1 MVELLQ
7 HNQETYQEIQQIF
20 KTKNRA
26 CVVQPTGSG
35 KSYLML
41 KLLEDYSDKKT
52 LIIQPQRYIIEQ
64 FKSSMPWEMEKIDVQ
79 FLTYSK
85 LSNLDNQEIESI
97 KPDLILIDE
106 MHRAGAK
113 KWQTGVKKLLNTYPN
128 AKTLGLSATPI
139 RYLDGSRN
147 MAEELFDGN
156 MACDMSLSGSI
167 IRRILP
173 LPRYISALYT
183 FDNEVAKTST
193 KIAQSHN
200 SEEDKAKL
208 LDQVAE
214 LKKRLD
220 MASGVS
226 VILRKYLTGISGKF
240 IVFCRDINHLEEMR
254 SVVKQWFLDAGFS
267 DTKIYAVHSKNHS
280 KDKDFKTFKEDNS
293 DCIRLCLA
301 VGMLNEGI
309 HDIDGVILLRN
320 TISPNL
326 YYQQIGRALSCDGQ
340 LTPII
345 FDLVANGQ
353 SLEECNLKS
362 DLAERIK
369 REQSD
374 NKDFIDDFNL
384 DSFFVLDEVIDAVN
398 QFKDIESRL
407 IGGFEFGLQRLSEY
421 TKEHGDALVPIG
433 YVCSDGLALGRWV
446 SARRKEYKNKVLS
459 IHKIKELEKLEFC
472 WSVQDI
478 RFKEQMT
485 QVICFAE
492 KRRRTPNL
500 RAKDAHERK
509 LGVFLT
515 IQKAEKKR
523 RGDSYPQRRIE
534 LLESIEGFTWEFD
547 SFKTFYDLLVG
558 YKKENGHLNIK
569 QEEEWGG
576 YKIGDMLARWRKK
589 YKNNQISKDEMEAF
603 KKLGLNL
610 ENKNKMILRERLG
623 IIETLANQEKKVKS
637 NGEYSS
643 LYYYIITSIKNNPE
657 KLTQEERKNVE
668 AVMGCKIAEMGS
680 RSNSRSRKIE
690 VFNDEGINVET
701 YDSCMEAERK
711 LSQRFDIKFN
721 DSSIGRAC
729 TKNRQYK
736 GFTFKYVNEDT
747 PLETDGK

>member
-345 FDLVANGQ
+345 FDLVANAQ

-374 NKDFIDDFNL
+374 NKDFINDFNL
-384 DSFFVLDEVIDAVN
+384 DSFFILDEVIDAVN
-398 QFKDIESRL
+398 QFKDIEGRL
-407 IGGFEFGLQRLSEY
+407 IGGFEYGLKRLSEY
-421 TKEHGDALVPIG
+421 IKEHGDALVPRE
-433 YVCSDGLALGRWV
+433 YVCSDGFALGNWT
-446 SARRKEYKNKVLS
+446 ANKRKEHKNKLLS
-459 IHKIKELEKLEFC
+459 TQKTKELENRGFC

-478 RFKEQMT
+478 RFKERIA

-492 KRRRTPNL
+492 KRKKLPSSCS
-500 RAKDAHERK
+500 KDDYERK
-509 LGVFLT
+509 LGAFLAT
-515 IQKAEKKR
+515 QKNEKKKK
-523 RGDSYPQRRIE
+523 GKGYPQWKIK
-534 LLESIEGFTWEFD
+534 LLESIEGFTWELE

-558 YKKENGHLNIK
+558 YKSENGNLNIK
-569 QEEEWGG
+569 WEENWGE
-576 YKIGDMLARWRKK
+576 YKIGQMLRYWKQK
-589 YKNNQISKDEMEAF
+589 YKHGKIPDDRLMKL
-603 KKLGLNL
+603 KKLGLKL
-610 ENKNKMILRERLG
+610 EGHTDSLWNERLELIG
-623 IIETLANQEKKVKS
+623 LLANKEVKVKS
-637 NGEYSS
+637 DGEYSS
-643 LYYYIITSIKNNPE
+643 LYYYITKTIKNNPE

-668 AVMGCKIAEMGS
+668 AVIGCDIDEIGNRVIK
-680 RSNSRSRKIE
+680 RKIE
-690 VFNDEGINVET
+690 VFNDEGNYVET
-701 YDSCMEAERK
+701 YDSYQAAKRK

-721 DSSIGRAC
+721 EGSIGRVC
-729 TKNRQYK
+729 KGIQKQHN

-747 PLETDGK
+747 PLKADRN

>member
-156 MACDMSLSGSI
+156 MACDMSLSDSI

-220 MASGVS
+220 KASGVS

-254 SVVKQWFLDAGFS
+254 SVVKQWFLDAGFN
-267 DTKIYAVHSKNHS
+267 DTKLYTVHSKNHS
-280 KDKDFKTFKEDNS
+280 KDKAFKTFKEDNS

-362 DLAERIK
+362 DLAKRIK
-369 REQSD
+369 QEQSD

-384 DSFFVLDEVIDAVN
+384 DSFFILDEVIDAVN
-398 QFKDIESRL
+398 QFKDIEGRL
-407 IGGFEFGLQRLSEY
+407 IGGFERGL
-421 TKEHGDALVPIG
+421 EHLEAYIAENGDALVPRK
-433 YVCSDGLALGRWV
+433 YVCSDGFALGRWTN
-446 SARRKEYKNKVLS
+446 ARRKEYTNKLLS
-459 IHKIKELEKLEFC
+459 IMKIKQLEKLGFC
-472 WSVQDI
+472 WSFYDI
-478 RFKEQMT
+478 KFKKRIQ
-485 QVICFAE
+485 QVICFTE
-492 KRRRTPNL
+492 KCGRTPVPHS
-500 RAKDAHERK
+500 KDDYERK
-509 LGVFLT
+509 LGIFLKK
-515 IQKAEKKR
+515 QKSEKKR
-523 RGDSYPQRRIE
+523 RKDSYPQWRIE
-534 LLESIEGFTWEFD
+534 LLEAIEGFTWETNG
-547 SFKTFYDLLVG
+547 FKVFHKALIE
-558 YKKENGHLNIK
+558 YKKESGNLNIK
-569 QEEEWGG
+569 AGEKFGE
-576 YKIGDMLARWRKK
+576 YNIGDMLAYWKQK
-589 YKNNQISKDEMEAF
+589 YKNNQLSKEEIEIL
-603 KKLGLNL
+603 KKVGLNI
-610 ENKNKMILRERLG
+610 ENKNKLLFKERLDQIG
-623 IIETLANQEKKVKS
+623 ILANEEVKVK
-637 NGEYSS
+637 NQGKYST
-643 LYYYIITSIKNNPE
+643 LYAYIITTIKENSE
-657 KLTQEERKNVE
+657 KLTQEEIKNVE
-668 AVMGCKIAEMGS
+668 AVMDCKIAEIGLHC
-680 RSNSRSRKIE
+680 NSRKVE
-690 VFNDEGINVET
+690 AFNDNGIYVET
-701 YDSCMEAERK
+701 YDSCRAAARN
-711 LSQRFDIKFN
+711 LSQRFGTKFN
-721 DSSIGRAC
+721 NFSIGQVC
-729 TKNRQYK
+729 NGKQKQHK

-747 PLETDGK
+747 PLETEVK

>member
-1 MVELLQ
+1 MIELLQ
-7 HNQETYQEIQQIF
+7 HNQETYQEIQEIF
-20 KTKNRA
+20 RTKNRA

-41 KLLEDYSDKKT
+41 KLLEDYSDKKI

-64 FKSSMPWEMEKIDVQ
+64 FKDTMPLEMKKFDVQ

-85 LSNLDNQEIESI
+85 LSNLDNQEIENI

-113 KWQTGVKKLLNTYPN
+113 KWQTGVKKLLNTYPD

-156 MACDMSLSGSI
+156 MACDMSLSDAI

-183 FDNEVAKTST
+183 FDNESAKIST

-200 SEEDKAKL
+200 SEEDKTKL

-220 MASGVS
+220 KASGVS
-226 VILRKYLTGISGKF
+226 VILKKYLTGISGKF
-240 IVFCRDINHLEEMR
+240 IVFCRDINHLEEMK
-254 SVVKQWFLDAGFS
+254 SVVKQWFLDAGFN
-267 DTKIYAVHSKNHS
+267 DTKIYIVHSKNQE
-280 KDKDFKTFKEDNS
+280 KDTEFQTFKEDNS

-326 YYQQIGRALSCDGQ
+326 YYQQIGRALSCDGK

-345 FDLVANGQ
+345 FDFVANGQ

-369 REQSD
+369 RQQSD

-384 DSFFVLDEVIDAVN
+384 DSFFILDEVIDAVN

-421 TKEHGDALVPIG
+421 IKEYGDTLVPHR
-433 YVCSDGLALGRWV
+433 YVCSDGFALGNWT
-446 SARRKEYKNKVLS
+446 ADRRIEYKNKVLS
-459 IHKIKELEKLEFC
+459 IHKTKELEKLEFC
-472 WSVQDI
+472 WDARDI
-478 RFKEQMT
+478 RFKERIA

-492 KRRRTPNL
+492 SRKKLPNSNS
-500 RAKDAHERK
+500 KDDYERK
-509 LGVFLT
+509 LGAFLAT
-515 IQKAEKKR
+515 QKKEKKKK
-523 RGDSYPQRRIE
+523 GNGYPQWKIE
-534 LLESIEGFTWEFD
+534 LLETIEGFTWTTNG
-547 SFKTFYDLLVG
+547 FKFFYNLLVE
-558 YKKENGHLNIK
+558 YKEDKGHLNIK
-569 QEEEWGG
+569 KMEEYKG
-576 YKIGDMLARWRKK
+576 YNIGKMLSRWKQK
-589 YKNNQISKDEMEAF
+589 YKNNQISKDKIEAF
-603 KKLGLNL
+603 EKLNLYL
-610 ENKNKMILRERLG
+610 ENKNELLLRERLMQIG
-623 IIETLANQEKKVKS
+623 ILANQGKKVKKK
-637 NGEYSS
+637 GEYSS
-643 LYYYIITSIKNNPE
+643 LHRYIIETIKNNSE
-657 KLTQEERKNVE
+657 KLTQEGRNNIE
-668 AVMGCKIAEMGS
+668 AVIGCDIDEIGNRVKTK
-680 RSNSRSRKIE
+680 KIE
-690 VFNDEGINVET
+690 AFNDNGIYVET
-701 YDSCMEAERK
+701 YDSCRAAARN
-711 LSQRFDIKFN
+711 LSQRFDINFDN
-721 DSSIGRAC
+721 NSIGRVC
-729 TKNRQYK
+729 KGKQKQHN

-747 PLETDGK
+747 PLKANEN

>member
-1 MVELLQ
+1 MIELLQ
-7 HNQETYQEIQQIF
+7 HNQETYQEIQEIF
-20 KTKNRA
+20 RTKNRA

-64 FKSSMPWEMEKIDVQ
+64 FKSSMPLEMEKIDVQ

-85 LSNLDNQEIESI
+85 LSNLDNQEIENI

-113 KWQTGVKKLLNTYPN
+113 KWQTGVKKLLNTYPD

-147 MAEELFDGN
+147 MASD
-156 MACDMSLSGSI
+156 AI

-183 FDNEVAKTST
+183 FENEVAKTST

-200 SEEDKAKL
+200 SEEDKTKL

-220 MASGVS
+220 KASGVS
-226 VILRKYLTGISGKF
+226 VILKKYLTGISGKF
-240 IVFCRDINHLEEMR
+240 IVFCRDISHLEEMK
-254 SVVKQWFLDAGFS
+254 SVVKQWFLDAGFN
-267 DTKIYAVHSKNHS
+267 DTKIYIVHSKNHS
-280 KDKDFKTFKEDNS
+280 KDTEFQTFREDNS

-326 YYQQIGRALSCDGQ
+326 YYQQIGRALSCDGK

-345 FDLVANGQ
+345 FDLVANAQ
-353 SLEECNLKS
+353 SLEECNLKR
-362 DLAERIK
+362 DLAEKIT

-374 NKDFIDDFNL
+374 NKDFVDDFNL
-384 DSFFVLDEVIDAVN
+384 DSFFILDEVIDAVN
-398 QFKDIESRL
+398 QFKDIEGRL
-407 IGGFEFGLQRLSEY
+407 IDGFEYGLQRLSEY
-421 TKEHGDALVPIG
+421 TKEHGDTLVPRE
-433 YVCSDGLALGRWV
+433 YVCSDGFNLGNWT
-446 SARRKEYKNKVLS
+446 ADRRIEYKNKVLS
-459 IHKIKELEKLEFC
+459 IHKTKELEKLEFC

-478 RFKEQMT
+478 RFKERIA
-485 QVICFAE
+485 QVIHFAE
-492 KRRRTPNL
+492 RRKKLPSSSS
-500 RAKDAHERK
+500 KDDYERK
-509 LGVFLT
+509 LGAFLGT
-515 IQKAEKKR
+515 QKKEKKKK
-523 RGDSYPQRRIE
+523 GNGYPQWRIE
-534 LLESIEGFTWEFD
+534 LLESIEGFTWELD
-547 SFKTFYDLLVG
+547 SFKTFYDLLVE
-558 YKKENGHLNIK
+558 YKRENGNLNIK
-569 QEEEWGG
+569 KMEGYEK
-576 YKIGDMLARWRKK
+576 YKIGYMLNNWKQK
-589 YKNNQISKDEMEAF
+589 YKHGKIPDDRLMKL
-603 KKLGLNL
+603 KKLGLKL
-610 ENKNKMILRERLG
+610 EGHTDSLWNERLELIG
-623 IIETLANQEKKVKS
+623 LLANKEVKVKS

-643 LYYYIITSIKNNPE
+643 LYYYITSTIKNNPK

-668 AVMGCKIAEMGS
+668 AVIGCDIDEIGNRVKTK
-680 RSNSRSRKIE
+680 KIE
-690 VFNDEGINVET
+690 VFNDEGIYVET
-701 YDSCMEAERK
+701 YDSCQAAARN
-711 LSQRFDIKFN
+711 LSQRSNIKFDN
-721 DSSIGRAC
+721 SSIGKVC
-729 TKNRQYK
+729 NGKQKQHK

-747 PLETDGK
+747 VGS

>member
-156 MACDMSLSGSI
+156 MACDMSLSDAI

-254 SVVKQWFLDAGFS
+254 SVVKQWFLDAGFN
-267 DTKIYAVHSKNHS
+267 DTKLYTVHSKNHS
-280 KDKDFKTFKEDNS
+280 KDKAFKTFKEDNS

-326 YYQQIGRALSCDGQ
+326 YYQQIGRALSCDGK

-345 FDLVANGQ
+345 FDLVANAQ

-369 REQSD
+369 REQSN
-374 NKDFIDDFNL
+374 NKDFVEDFNL
-384 DSFFVLDEVIDAVN
+384 DSFFILDEVIDAVN

-407 IGGFEFGLQRLSEY
+407 IGGFEYGLKRLSEY
-421 TKEHGDALVPIG
+421 IKEHGDALVSKR
-433 YVCSDGLALGRWV
+433 YVCTDGYALGNW
-446 SARRKEYKNKVLS
+446 AGTRRREYKNKLLS
-459 IHKIKELEKLEFC
+459 IQKIRQLEKLEFC
-472 WSVQDI
+472 WSSREVK
-478 RFKEQMT
+478 FKEQSK
-485 QVICFAE
+485 QVIYFAE
-492 KRRRTPNL
+492 SRKKLPSSYS
-500 RAKDAHERK
+500 KDDYERK
-509 LGVFLT
+509 LGIFLKT
-515 IQKAEKKR
+515 QKTEKKR
-523 RGDSYPQRRIE
+523 IGDNYPQWKIE
-534 LLESIEGFTWEFD
+534 LLESIEGFTWEID
-547 SFKTFYDLLVG
+547 SFKTFYDLLAE
-558 YKKENGHLNIK
+558 YKKENGDLNIN
-569 QEEEWGG
+569 QEETYKG
-576 YKIGDMLARWRKK
+576 YKIGHTLNNWRQK
-589 YKNNQISKDEMEAF
+589 YKKDQVSKDKIEAF
-603 KKLGLNL
+603 EKLNLDL
-610 ENKNKMILRERLG
+610 ENKNKLLLRERLMQIG
-623 IIETLANQEKKVKS
+623 ILANQGKKVKKK
-637 NGEYSS
+637 GEYSS
-643 LYYYIITSIKNNPE
+643 LYMYITKTIKNNPE

-668 AVMGCKIAEMGS
+668 AVIGCGIDEIGN
-680 RSNSRSRKIE
+680 RVIRRKVE
-690 VFNDEGINVET
+690 VFNDEGIYVET
-701 YDSCMEAERK
+701 YDSCQAAARN
-711 LSQRFDIKFN
+711 LSQRSNIKFDN
-721 DSSIGRAC
+721 SSIGKVC
-729 TKNRQYK
+729 NGKQKQYK
-736 GFTFKYVNEDT
+736 GFTFKYVKEDT
-747 PLETDGK
+747 VGS